1 MNEVVEFI
9 KENKMIAILRGVAV
23 EKIGRVAKALYEGG
37 VKCIEVTFNQSGDPE
52 DTVKGIEAII
62 NLGIEDLYVGAGTVM
77 SVEQVDLAYKAGA
90 KYIISPN
97 LDEDVIKHTKEL
109 GLVSMPGCLTPSE
122 IAKAYK
128 LGADIVKVFPAG
140 ILGAGYIKQV
150 KAPLSN
156 IPLAA
161 VGGVKLDNIK
171 EFVDAGIN
179 CFGISKYILDY
190 DAIEK
195 DDYVAVA
202 AKAKSF
208 MDLIK

>member
-1 MNEVVEFI
+1 MNEVVKFI
-9 KENKMIAILRGVAV
+9 QDNKMIAILRGIKV
-23 EKIGRVAKALYEGG
+23 EKIGKVAKALYDGG
-37 VKCIEVTFNQSGDPE
+37 VKCIEVTFNQSGDPI
-52 DTVKGIEAII
+52 DTVKGIQAIVE
-62 NLGIEDLYVGAGTVM
+62 LGIEDLYVGAGTVM
-77 SVEQVDLAYKAGA
+77 SIEQVDLAHSAGA

-97 LDEDVIKHTKEL
+97 LNEDVVKHTKEL

-122 IAKAYK
+122 IARAHE

-140 ILGAGYIKQV
+140 ILGANYIKQI

-179 CFGISKYILDY
+179 CFGISKYILDFE
-190 DAIEK
+190 AIDR
-195 DDYVAVA
+195 DDYEAVA